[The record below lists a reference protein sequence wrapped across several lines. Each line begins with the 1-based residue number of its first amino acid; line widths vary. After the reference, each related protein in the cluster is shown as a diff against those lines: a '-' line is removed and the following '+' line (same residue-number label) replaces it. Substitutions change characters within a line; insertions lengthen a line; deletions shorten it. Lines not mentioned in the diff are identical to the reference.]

1 MTINPDFELRELC
14 AALPAPVVP
23 LTDEQNDALLDASGH
38 VLWIPGDKRQR
49 LHQFARD
56 VLNLSNMLQGR
67 VPAAGEVSRG

>member
-14 AALPAPVVP
+14 AALPAPVVS
-23 LTDEQNDALLDASGH
+23 LTDEQIDALLDASGH
-38 VLWIPGDKRQR
+38 VLCIPGDKRQR

-56 VLNLSNMLQGR
+56 VLSLANLLQGR